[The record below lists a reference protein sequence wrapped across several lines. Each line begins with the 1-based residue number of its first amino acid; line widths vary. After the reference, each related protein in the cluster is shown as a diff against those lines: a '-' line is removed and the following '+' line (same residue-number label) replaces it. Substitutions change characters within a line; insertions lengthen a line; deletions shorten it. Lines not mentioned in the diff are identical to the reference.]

1 MSLIKINYNLSLNST
16 RPVITV
22 IDLSQFLL
30 LQNTV
35 NALLTPPLRL
45 KIWNNPPIPPP
56 RKNEVQYSVSRD
68 LYGTFNEWDIRNS
81 T

>member
-1 MSLIKINYNLSLNST
+1 MNYNLSLNST

-45 KIWNNPPIPPP
+45 KIWNKPPFPPP
-56 RKNEVQYSVSRD
+56 RKTRFSTRYHETYTVLLMN
-68 LYGTFNEWDIRNS
+68 GTFVIVQN
-81 T
+81 